1 VAADPH
7 RITSEADIDALIG
20 EPGELVRTKKIHR
33 LDDHCR
39 ALIARSPLALLATT
53 AADGRVEISP
63 RGGAGGFA
71 QVSADGARLEFG
83 DARGNRLAESSRN
96 IIATGRVA
104 MIFLVPGYGETLR
117 VTGRAHL
124 TRDPAVLARHAG
136 AAKPPPLAVVVDVET
151 AHLHCAAALLRARL
165 WQPETWPDPD
175 GVARSAQIWK
185 DHAALPDPVDE
196 LADEIASYYATDL
209 DW

>member
-1 VAADPH
+1 MAEDPH
-7 RITSEADIDALIG
+7 RITSEAEVAALIG
-20 EPGELVRTKKIHR
+20 EPGVLVRTKKIGR

-39 ALIARSPLALLATT
+39 ALIARSPLALLGTT
-53 AADGRVEISP
+53 RADGGVEVSP
-63 RGGAGGFA
+63 RGGAAGFV
-71 QVSADGARLEFG
+71 QVSEDGARLEFG
-83 DARGNRLAESSRN
+83 DAKGNRLAESSRN

-104 MIFLVPGYGETLR
+104 LIFLVPGYGETLR
-117 VTGRAHL
+117 VSGRAHL
-124 TRDPAVLARHAG
+124 TRDPAVLTRHAAG
-136 AAKPPPLAVVVDVET
+136 AKPPPLAVVVDVEA

-165 WQPETWPDPD
+165 WKPDTWPDLT

-196 LADEIASYYATDL
+196 LADDIAEYYATEL